1 MNQARRLSLRQT
13 LFEKAS
19 QQCQAGK
26 STLGTTLYALG
37 WALSSQAVNNRK
49 GNDYALLHK
58 TSIRTHLKKLADERP
73 VVFVTGCARS
83 GTSLLH
89 RCLSTLPEPVYYWS
103 ENSLAQLWHEP
114 PKAGKH
120 IVLKRRALCYA
131 FFHAIPK
138 NIYIIH
144 IVRNPLAT
152 LTSRVKGVDMPYV
165 KPDRWRA
172 EYLAFCKLR
181 KRHPANR
188 LVVVRYEDL
197 IANPDQ
203 LQAQIASALG
213 LTFEQP
219 FSAYHTRDHLDMKV
233 DKHTGEKRIWHPIE
247 PERAKKHRQGLDDT
261 AYLRSIMPGLEP
273 ELSAFCREFGYEVP
287 RA

>member
-1 MNQARRLSLRQT
+1 MNQARRLSLQQS

-19 QQCQAGK
+19 LQCQAGRHNV
-26 STLGTTLYALG
+26 GAALYALG
-37 WALSSQAVNNRK
+37 WKLSAAEVNTNK
-49 GNDYALLHK
+49 VNDYALLHRPD
-58 TSIRTHLKKLADERP
+58 IRTHLRKLTDERP

-103 ENSLAQLWHEP
+103 ENSLAQLWREP
-114 PKAGKH
+114 PTKGKH
-120 IVLKRRALCYA
+120 IVLKRRALCRA

-138 NIYIIH
+138 NVYIVH
-144 IVRNPLAT
+144 IVRDPMAT
-152 LTSRVKGVDMPYV
+152 LTSRVKGLDTPYV
-165 KPDRWRA
+165 TPERWRA
-172 EYLAFCKLR
+172 EYQAFCKLR
-181 KRHPANR
+181 KRHPAGR

-219 FSAYHTRDHLDMKV
+219 FSAYHTRDHLDMKI
-233 DKHTGEKRIWHPIE
+233 DKHTGQKRIWHPIE
-247 PERAKKHRQGLDDT
+247 PERAKKHRQGLDD
-261 AYLRSIMPGLEP
+261 APYLRGILPTLEP

-287 RA
+287 HT